1 MKTLTEQL
9 KELGF
14 DCKEWK
20 TGLSWVCGIPM
31 LQITDATGITFYMPT
46 DATLDQCLERYEQKL
61 TAFRLADNK

>member
-14 DCKEWK
+14 SVKEWPYGK
-20 TGLSWVCGIPM
+20 IYGNTIA
-31 LQITDATGITFYMPT
+31 LQITDANAITFYISE

-61 TAFRLADNK
+61 KAFRLADNK